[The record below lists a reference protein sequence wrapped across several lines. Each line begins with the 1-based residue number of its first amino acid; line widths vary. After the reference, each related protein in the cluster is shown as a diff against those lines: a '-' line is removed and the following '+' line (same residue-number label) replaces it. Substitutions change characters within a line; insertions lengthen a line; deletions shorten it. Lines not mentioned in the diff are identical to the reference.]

1 MKEIARKNIREIV
14 PYEPGKPIEEVER
27 ELGIKGIVKLASNE
41 NPLGP
46 SPKAIKAIKECLKD
60 LNRYPDGGSFY
71 LKERLAG
78 EFGLDKKN
86 LILGNGSNEIIE
98 LAIRAFMNE
107 GEEALTAEPSFLIYK
122 ISVKIEGGNPVL
134 VPLKDYTYDLP
145 RMKEAVTERT
155 KLVFIA
161 NPNNPTGTSVGKD
174 ELEKFLDGLPKGV
187 IVILDEAYNE
197 FVERRDFPNSLDYL
211 NRGNVII
218 LRTFSKAHGL
228 PGLRIG
234 FGISSP
240 ELIDLMDRTR
250 QPFNVNS
257 LAQAAALASLGDKA
271 HVERI
276 KKLVKEGK
284 ECLYG
289 EFDSLGLFYLKS
301 DTNFIL
307 VDIKGDGKEVFEKM
321 LREGVIVRDMNAYGL
336 KSFIRVTIGT
346 KKENKKF
353 INALKKVLIT

>member
-1 MKEIARKNIREIV
+1 MKEIARKNIRDIV
-14 PYEPGKPIEEVER
+14 PYEPGKPIKEVER

-46 SPKAIKAIKECLKD
+46 SPKALKAIKECLKD

-71 LKERLAG
+71 LKERLAK
-78 EFGLDKKN
+78 EFGLKKKN
-86 LILGNGSNEIIE
+86 FILGNGSNEIIE

-107 GEEALTAEPSFLIYK
+107 GEEVITAEPSFLIYK
-122 ISVKIEGGNPVL
+122 ISVKIEGGRPVL
-134 VPLKDYTYDLP
+134 VPLKDYTYDLS
-145 RMKEAVTERT
+145 RMREAVTERT

-161 NPNNPTGTSVGKD
+161 NPNNPTGTSVGRI

-197 FVERRDFPNSLDYL
+197 FVEREDFPNSLDYID
-211 NRGNVII
+211 RGNVII

-228 PGLRIG
+228 PGLRVG
-234 FGISSP
+234 FGISNP
-240 ELIDLMDRTR
+240 ELIDLMNRTR

-257 LAQAAALASLGDKA
+257 LAQVAALASLGDKV

-276 KKLVKEGK
+276 KRLVSEGK
-284 ECLYG
+284 EYLYG
-289 EFDSLGLFYLKS
+289 EFDSLGFFYLKS

-307 VDIKGDGKEVFEKM
+307 VDIKGNGKEVFEKM

-336 KSFIRVTIGT
+336 KNFIRVTIGT
-346 KKENKKF
+346 EKENKKF
-353 INALKKVLIT
+353 ISVLKKVLIK

>member
-1 MKEIARKNIREIV
+1 MKEIARKNIKEIV
-14 PYEPGKPIEEVER
+14 PYEPGKPIKEVER
-27 ELGIKGIVKLASNE
+27 ELGIKGIVKMASNE

-46 SPKAIKAIKECLKD
+46 SPKALKAIRECLKD

-71 LKERLAG
+71 LKERLAK
-78 EFGLDKKN
+78 EFGLEKKN
-86 LILGNGSNEIIE
+86 FILGNGSNEIIE
-98 LAIRAFMNE
+98 LAIRTFMNE
-107 GEEALTAEPSFLIYK
+107 GDEVITAEPSFLIYK
-122 ISVKIEGGNPVL
+122 ISVRIEGGKPVL
-134 VPLKDYTYDLP
+134 VPLKDFAYDLP
-145 RMKEAVTERT
+145 RMREAVTERT

-174 ELEKFLDGLPKGV
+174 ELEKFLNGLPEGI

-197 FVERRDFPNSLDYL
+197 FVECKDFPNSLDYL

-234 FGISSP
+234 FGIAST
-240 ELIDLMDRTR
+240 ELIDLMNRTR

-257 LAQAAALASLGDKA
+257 LAQAAALASLDDKA

-276 KKLVKEGK
+276 KKLVREGK
-284 ECLYG
+284 EYLYK
-289 EFDSLGLFYLKS
+289 EFDSLGLFYQKS

-307 VDIKGDGKEVFEKM
+307 VDIKGDGRKVFEKM
-321 LREGVIVRDMNAYGL
+321 LREGVIIRDMNAYGL
-336 KSFIRVTIGT
+336 KNFIRVTIGT
-346 KKENKKF
+346 RKENKKF
-353 INALKKVLIT
+353 ISALKKVLIK